1 MTFVRLTK
9 AIRLFW
15 EWLAMID
22 FEIKGVENTLRA
34 LEEKLGTNKVNRAA
48 SKALRTA
55 GEQGADTISEAIS
68 VYSRTGEMTKSVVYS
83 RMKNRGGEQTVEIG
97 MQGDRQPLWHLQEW
111 GYNAHGTYNGVS
123 PRGEGIVRETADS
136 MSAEFEK
143 TIRETLKGVLGL

>member
-1 MTFVRLTK
+1 M
-9 AIRLFW
+9 
-15 EWLAMID
+15 ED
-22 FEIKGVENTLRA
+22 
-34 LEEKLGTNKVNRAA
+34 KLGTNKVNRAA

-68 VYSRTGEMTKSVVYS
+68 VYSRTGEMAKSVVYS

-111 GYNAHGTYNGVS
+111 GYNAHGTFNGIS

-143 TIRETLKGVLGL
+143 TIRETLKGALGL

>member
-1 MTFVRLTK
+1 
-9 AIRLFW
+9 
-15 EWLAMID
+15 MID
-22 FEIKGVENTLRA
+22 FDIKGVENTLRA
-34 LEEKLGTNKVNRAA
+34 LEDKLGTNKVNRAT

-68 VYSRTGEMTKSVVYS
+68 VYSQTGKMADSVVYS

-111 GYNAHGTYNGVS
+111 GYNAHGTFKGVL

-143 TIRETLKGVLGL
+143 TIREVLKGALGL